1 MDVIQRKLIRAGR
14 IRTNVVFT
22 YINRKQKSIVP
33 SYCILF
39 GNRINNLY
47 YFSFFFLSNK
57 MKIYLVFGVEA
68 DQNDDDPLGLVT
80 TSLISY
86 IRWFPLL
93 TGGKLLVLALMICI
107 YAIPSFNHRSWTNE
121 YV

>member
-1 MDVIQRKLIRAGR
+1 
-14 IRTNVVFT
+14 
-22 YINRKQKSIVP
+22 
-33 SYCILF
+33 
-39 GNRINNLY
+39 
-47 YFSFFFLSNK
+47 

-86 IRWFPLL
+86 YLLVPSLNWREVASSCANDLYWDWLLRALFLIIRWFPLL
-93 TGGKLLVLALMICI
+93 TGGNLLVLALMICI
-107 YAIPSFNHRSWTNE
+107 YAIPSSNHRSWTNE